1 MFPQLSEETLS
12 LASVRAVILVLGFR
26 TMAGTVIRGVG
37 MTAGPLVFVELFGAV
52 RAIKFM
58 AFAGD
63 TSEGEG
69 HDEQGK
75 TFHRGAS

>member
-1 MFPQLSEETLS
+1 M
-12 LASVRAVILVLGFR
+12 RAVILVLGIR
-26 TMAGTVIRGVG
+26 AVVGTVITGVG
-37 MTAGPLVFVELFGAV
+37 MTAGSVVFVKLFGAV
-52 RAIKFM
+52 RAFEFM